1 MDNVSKRAYMV
12 IAHVHENGC
21 VDDSPAHTFSHMLY
35 ITHGE
40 QMSERQFNSWFDHT
54 CDEEEL
60 DRSPMGHDRM
70 IWDSY
75 LELVRVLGV

>member
-1 MDNVSKRAYMV
+1 MDKLATRAYQV
-12 IAHVHENGC
+12 VEHVHEIGMT
-21 VDDSPAHTFSHMLY
+21 DDSPAHTYSHMLY

-40 QMSERQFNSWFDHT
+40 QMSRVQFDAWFDHV

-60 DRSPMGHDRM
+60 DRSPMDHDRM